1 MQKIAVVTGGSKGI
15 GLAIVEKL
23 LVENYKVFTVSR
35 TEGEL
40 LPLKQKFENQLD
52 ISLFDFSIPINVKI
66 FSDKVNSLV
75 SEIDIL
81 VNNAGVFLPGSI
93 HEEPEGNF
101 ELQMQLNVAAAY
113 HLTRAL
119 VPLMISKKN
128 GYIFN
133 ICSTASIIPYING
146 GSYCISKHALLGFS
160 KVLRQELMPYQ
171 ISVSSILPGATLTDS
186 WAGTDLPE
194 NRFMKASDIAE
205 TLWFAIANRERMVM
219 EEILIRPMGGDL

>member
-23 LVENYKVFTVSR
+23 LNENYKVFSVSR

-40 LPLKQKFENQLD
+40 LRLKQQFDSHLD
-52 ISLFDFSIPINVKI
+52 ITLLDFSVHNNVQI
-66 FSDKVNSLV
+66 FSEKIKLHTSK
-75 SEIDIL
+75 IDVL
-81 VNNAGVFLPGSI
+81 VNNAGVFLPGTI
-93 HEEPEGNF
+93 HGEASGNF
-101 ELQMQLNVAAAY
+101 ELQMQLNVAAPY

-119 VPLMISKKN
+119 LPLMMEHQQ

-133 ICSTASIIPYING
+133 ICSTASIVPYING

-160 KVLRQELMPYQ
+160 KVLRQELMPFN

-194 NRFMKASDIAE
+194 NRFMQPIDIAE
-205 TLWFAIANRERMVM
+205 ALWFALNNSSRMVM

>member
-23 LVENYKVFTVSR
+23 LNENYMVFTVSR

-40 LPLKQKFENQLD
+40 SPLKQKFGNQLD
-52 ISLFDFSIPINVKI
+52 INLLDFSVPSNIKI
-66 FSDKVNSLV
+66 FSEKITALV
-75 SEIDIL
+75 TEIDVL

-93 HEEPEGNF
+93 HEEAAGSF
-101 ELQMQLNVAAAY
+101 ELQMQLNVAAPY

-119 VPLMISKKN
+119 LPLMIAKKS

-133 ICSTASIIPYING
+133 ICSTASIVPYVNG

-160 KVLRQELMPYQ
+160 KVLRQELIPHQ

>member
-15 GLAIVEKL
+15 GLAIVNKL
-23 LVENYKVFTVSR
+23 LNENYKIFTVSR

-40 LPLKQKFENQLD
+40 APLKQEFGHLLE
-52 ISLFDFSIPINVKI
+52 ISLLDLSVQNNVQI
-66 FSDKVNSLV
+66 FSDKVLSMV
-75 SEIDIL
+75 TEIDIL
-81 VNNAGVFLPGSI
+81 VNNAGVFFPGSI
-93 HEEPEGNF
+93 HAEAPGSF
-101 ELQMQLNVAAAY
+101 ELQMQLNVAVPY

-119 VPLMISKKN
+119 LPLMIEKKS

-133 ICSTASIIPYING
+133 MCSTASIVPYTNG

-171 ISVSSILPGATLTDS
+171 IAVSSILPGATLTDS

-194 NRFMKASDIAE
+194 NRFMQAGDIAE